1 MTGSFDTP
9 SSGNDRSFGGSDRD
23 NDEVDE
29 TEVIAADIR
38 ITQERLGDTVEEIGE
53 RFNPTRLKE
62 ELKHDIRDATIGKVE
77 NMAQQTADM
86 MSDAQ
91 RSIMQ
96 SMRENP
102 IPFVVT
108 GIGLGWIILNA
119 TSRKKQ
125 IASKMGSS
133 SEYDDQQEGFSSSYR
148 DRQQPGWGPL
158 YEGQQGDGYDSQY
171 GNQYGN
177 QPGSEYRYGG
187 NQYGRGQYDDSQ
199 SGTIDKARSKA
210 EHVVDSVKE
219 RTSNLAHETQ
229 DAASRVGERA
239 QDMARG
245 VKDQA
250 RTQTRRLTTAFQDSP
265 LVIGAAALALGLAAG
280 LAIPA
285 TEREA
290 EMMGDTRDQLVD
302 KVRDVAEDT
311 KSKVQQV
318 AERVIDQAETTAKDA
333 SQEVGLMS

>member
-9 SSGNDRSFGGSDRD
+9 TSGNDRSFGGSDRN

-38 ITQERLGDTVEEIGE
+38 SSQERLGDTVEEIGE

-62 ELKHDIRDATIGKVE
+62 ELKSDIRDATIGKVE

-86 MSDAQ
+86 VSDAQ
-91 RSIMQ
+91 RSIME
-96 SMRENP
+96 SIRENP
-102 IPFVVT
+102 IPFVLT
-108 GIGLGWIILNA
+108 GIGLGWIILNS

-125 IASKMGSS
+125 MGSRTGSS
-133 SEYDDQQEGFSSSYR
+133 SLYDD
-148 DRQQPGWGPL
+148 
-158 YEGQQGDGYDSQY
+158 QQGDGYDYEMQN

-177 QPGSEYRYGG
+177 GSRRSYGG
-187 NQYGRGQYDDSQ
+187 QFGSDQFDDK
-199 SGTIDKARSKA
+199 SGALDKARSKA
-210 EHVVDSVKE
+210 GDVVDSVKHKTSE
-219 RTSNLAHETQ
+219 FAEQTQRT
-229 DAASRVGERA
+229 ASRVGERA
-239 QDMARG
+239 EDMAHD
-245 VKDQA
+245 VADQA
-250 RTQTRRLTTAFQDSP
+250 RVQTRRLSDAFRENP

-285 TEREA
+285 TGREA
-290 EMMGDTRDQLVD
+290 ELMGETRDHMVD

-333 SQEVGLMS
+333 SHEVGLMSS

>member
-23 NDEVDE
+23 NDAVDE

-38 ITQERLGDTVEEIGE
+38 ISQERLGDTVEEIGE

-125 IASKMGSS
+125 MGSRMGSS
-133 SEYDDQQEGFSSSYR
+133 SSQYDDQQEGFSSSYR
-148 DRQQPGWGPL
+148 ERQQPGWGPL
-158 YEGQQGDGYDSQY
+158 YEGQQGDG
-171 GNQYGN
+171 NQYGN

-187 NQYGRGQYDDSQ
+187 NRYGRDQYDDSQ
-199 SGTIDKARSKA
+199 SGTVDKMRSKA
-210 EHVVDSVKE
+210 EHVVDSMKE
-219 RTSNLAHETQ
+219 KTSNLAHETQ

-250 RTQTRRLTTAFQDSP
+250 RTQTRRLGDAFQDSP

-280 LAIPA
+280 LAIPS
-285 TEREA
+285 TERES
-290 EMMGDTRDQLVD
+290 ELMGDTRDQLVD

-318 AERVIDQAETTAKDA
+318 AERVIDTAETTAKDA
-333 SQEVGLMS
+333 SHEVGLMS